1 MSSSCSSAENFAAR
15 EAALDELQ
23 IKIME
28 RLERLAIAVVERHE
42 RAQTIEAARAKL
54 RAVRL
59 HWSEEC
65 FMGFEELVA
74 EAPVAPEQLFRVL
87 GVGPDS
93 SREEIARAYKRL
105 AAKHHPDRGGDT
117 HTMARINAARDA
129 LL

>member
-1 MSSSCSSAENFAAR
+1 MSSSCSSVKNFAAR

-42 RAQTIEAARAKL
+42 RAQALAIERAAAR
-54 RAVRL
+54 RRV
-59 HWSEEC
+59 EEDEARRWLNYW
-65 FMGFEELVA
+65 FPGFDAL
-74 EAPVAPEQLFRVL
+74 VAPEQAFQVL
-87 GVGPDS
+87 GVGSDS
-93 SREEIARAYKRL
+93 SKDEIARAYKRL

-117 HTMARINAARDA
+117 QTMARINAARDA